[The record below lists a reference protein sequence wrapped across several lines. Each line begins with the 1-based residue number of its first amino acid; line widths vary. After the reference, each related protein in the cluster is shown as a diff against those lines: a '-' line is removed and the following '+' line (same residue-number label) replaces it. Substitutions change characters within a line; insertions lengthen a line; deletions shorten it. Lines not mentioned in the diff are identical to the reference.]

1 MERHSGNALDLGRR
15 DEHSSFAT
23 VVKVELE
30 DEITY
35 NLGHGEVVTFNE

>member
-1 MERHSGNALDLGRR
+1 MERHSGNAL
-15 DEHSSFAT
+15 

>member
-1 MERHSGNALDLGRR
+1 MERHSGNTLDRAG
-15 DEHSSFAT
+15 EMSIHPFAT